1 MPEPDPYRRRSG
13 AEGPDTSHRRP
24 AHRDRDR
31 ILYSDAFRRLA
42 GVTQVALAAPSLL
55 FHNRLTHSLKVEQVG
70 ISLFSKLKDDN
81 GDTFEQLVNR
91 DAIAAACLA
100 HDLGHPP
107 FGHAGEAEL
116 HKLVTCRVHREKP
129 RPYKVR
135 QSDPC
140 PNCLLEDGFEG
151 NAQSFRIVS
160 ALAVHKGWSIEDA
173 DRGYFGLD
181 LTAITLRATTK
192 YPWVRGDGP
201 KPGKWG
207 AYDLDKPLLDEI
219 TQGDQAKT
227 VEANI
232 MDWAD
237 DISYA
242 VHDLEDFYR
251 SGHLPLELFVRP
263 TDEFDHFFEYV
274 RAQDPGLVADDIRTA
289 IEGLAASQFPSRRF
303 RGEPQEIQKMESLR
317 SDLLTNFIEASS
329 LKDGRL
335 IDVDP
340 FQDRLNALIK
350 QFTWYYVI
358 DNPELTNIQ
367 NGQRRVLRE
376 IFYELKRQAEDVYLS
391 NGEEVDARAERR
403 LPASLRWFV
412 EVALHQSSD
421 SVKPSRS
428 ERIHRALVD
437 YVASLSD
444 EEAYIQHSVLEGREV
459 QGRL

>member
-1 MPEPDPYRRRSG
+1 M
-13 AEGPDTSHRRP
+13 
-24 AHRDRDR
+24 
-31 ILYSDAFRRLA
+31 
-42 GVTQVALAAPSLL
+42 ALAAPNLL

-70 ISLFSKLKDDN
+70 ISLYSKLQDDN
-81 GDTFEQLVNR
+81 GGPFEDRVNR
-91 DAIAAACLA
+91 DAVAAACLA

-107 FGHAGEAEL
+107 FGHAGEEEL
-116 HKLVTCRVHREKP
+116 HKLVTCRTHRERP
-129 RPYKVR
+129 RPFKTR
-135 QSDPC
+135 QTDPC

-160 ALAVHKGWSIEDA
+160 ALAVHKGWSVEDA

-181 LTAITLRATTK
+181 LTAVTLRATTK
-192 YPWVRGDGP
+192 YPWTRGDGP
-201 KPGKWG
+201 KPHKWG

-219 TQGDQAKT
+219 TGGDQAKT

-263 TDEFDHFFEYV
+263 TDEFGYFFEYV
-274 RAQDPGLVADDIRTA
+274 RAQDPNLVTDDTRQSL
-289 IEGLAASQFPSRRF
+289 EGLAALYFPARRF
-303 RGEPQEIQKMESLR
+303 RGEPQELQKMESLR
-317 SDLLTNFIEASS
+317 SVLLTNFIEAST
-329 LKDGRL
+329 LKEDGS
-335 IDVDP
+335 IKVDS
-340 FQDRLNALIK
+340 FQEKLNGIIK

-358 DNPELTNIQ
+358 DNPELSNIQ
-367 NGQRRVLRE
+367 NGQRQVLRE
-376 IFYELKRQAEDVYLS
+376 IFHSLRKQAEEVYLTH
-391 NGEEVDARAERR
+391 GDKVDPRAERR

-412 EVALHQSSD
+412 EIALKQQSE

-428 ERIHRALVD
+428 ERVHRALVD

-444 EEAYIQHSVLEGREV
+444 EEAYIQHAVLDGREV